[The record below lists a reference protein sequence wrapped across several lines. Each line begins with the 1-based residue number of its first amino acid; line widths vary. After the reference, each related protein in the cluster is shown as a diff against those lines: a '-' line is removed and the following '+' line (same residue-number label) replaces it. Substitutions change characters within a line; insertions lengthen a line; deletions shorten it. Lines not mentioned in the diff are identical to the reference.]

1 MSVRQ
6 EGRGPRDL
14 CSLAWVAGQLGAGW
28 GWVLVGGRQGLA
40 GWRISTRKVKSWK
53 PPLALPEMVKYRY
66 VQSLS
71 GLLSQ
76 V

>member
-40 GWRISTRKVKSWK
+40 GWRISTREVKAERFPLTK
-53 PPLALPEMVKYRY
+53 PRMLELR
-66 VQSLS
+66 
-71 GLLSQ
+71 
-76 V
+76 